1 MTETLKERIKYI
13 RIYFKFKS
21 RNDMAETLGIESL
34 RLQNLEV
41 GRAKTLLIEEAILF
55 KTVLKINPWWVM
67 SGQGTMLLSDE
78 SELETLYTNTE
89 YKIKVISPDE
99 LEKKYFCLDKACLS
113 EFEEHS
119 SQLRALKI
127 LGDGMS
133 PSLNEGDY
141 VIVNANKKLGTNGIY
156 AYLNEEKFEI
166 NRIAV
171 RTGQTIE
178 ISYDNPA
185 YKSYS
190 VHKNDIDILGK
201 VILVIARR

>member
-1 MTETLKERIKYI
+1 MG
-13 RIYFKFKS
+13 
-21 RNDMAETLGIESL
+21 ETLGIDAL

-55 KTVLKINPWWVM
+55 KTVLKINPWWIM

-78 SELETLYTNTE
+78 NELETLYTNAE
-89 YKIKVISPDE
+89 YKIKIISSDQ
-99 LEKKYFCLDKACLS
+99 LEKKYFCLDKACLP
-113 EFEEHS
+113 EFNDHS
-119 SQLRALKI
+119 SQLRAIKI

-141 VIVNANKKLGTNGIY
+141 VVVNANKKLGTNGIY
-156 AYLNEEKFEI
+156 AYLVEEKFEI

-171 RTGQTIE
+171 RTGQSVE

-201 VILVIARR
+201 VILVVSRR